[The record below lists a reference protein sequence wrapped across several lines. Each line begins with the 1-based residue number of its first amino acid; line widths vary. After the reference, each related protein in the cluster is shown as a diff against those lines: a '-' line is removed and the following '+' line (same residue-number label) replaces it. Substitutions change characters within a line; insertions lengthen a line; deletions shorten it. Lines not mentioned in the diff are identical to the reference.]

1 MFPIAAVLAASTLQG
16 CAAAPDTVPTY
27 EALERGFRWQC
38 QTSPEPDVC
47 VHHKFLALQERRA
60 RQLTL
65 NECAIAYGR
74 APREAGRAVQR
85 RARAADDRMPQALRH
100 DDVHDRRRQGVKKTV
115 GDDACDVAERNA
127 SAR

>member
-16 CAAAPDTVPTY
+16 CAAVPDTVPTY

-74 APREAGRAVQR
+74 APRAKQDAQCSDAPAPQTIACRKLFGTTTCTIV
-85 RARAADDRMPQALRH
+85 DD
-100 DDVHDRRRQGVKKTV
+100 K
-115 GDDACDVAERNA
+115 E
-127 SAR
+127 